1 MKKIFVSLILGV
13 ILIPQFAL
21 AQSGYSLMG
30 EGKTGT
36 EGLSLI
42 GEEKDGT
49 EKFSTGVVEE
59 LKAQNEGLTE
69 ELKPNEGIDLLFKRE
84 NLYTDKQQEK
94 NKNLVKK
101 LETSGKEKTFSDI
114 FGGIAKLILGVAT
127 IGIFVGLVVAGVF
140 LVVGQGEEGSI
151 TKVKSIVMY
160 LLIGVVILAASYAIV
175 TGISRINPF

>member
-42 GEEKDGT
+42 GEEK
-49 EKFSTGVVEE
+49 
-59 LKAQNEGLTE
+59 TE